1 MKKSAIN
8 VGVHV
13 THCCAQHGCKYG
25 DDRRCPVASGR
36 VKQEGP
42 CETCGGAEA
51 FSGDFY
57 QVVGGKLV
65 WRPNIIDIV
74 RKVAKQLGPHGRGKL
89 SAKALAE
96 LQFAAQ
102 AIQDDPDLGDQP

>member
-1 MKKSAIN
+1 M
-8 VGVHV
+8 
-13 THCCAQHGCKYG
+13 
-25 DDRRCPVASGR
+25 
-36 VKQEGP
+36 
-42 CETCGGAEA
+42 
-51 FSGDFY
+51 
-57 QVVGGKLV
+57 GGKLV